1 MWNRKFGIGVAAVAV
16 ATTLLAAATGYGGP
30 ASDKGKNNDGAT
42 VGFVDLNQ
50 VSDEVKKTP
59 SWQKMVQRSTE
70 ARQRFSTELDDMVAR
85 RHLTEAE
92 VKELQTLQ
100 TKPKASDAERERISV
115 LLRKSDDIDKEFN
128 DLAQI
133 QDLKTEQSA
142 RLQLLSKMR
151 AEAGA
156 RLQQARGERE
166 QKLADMENEMLTDLQ
181 GKILKVVAEVAK
193 GQGVEIVV
201 DKQALL
207 YGGRDL
213 TSTVIQK
220 MPKS

>member
-1 MWNRKFGIGVAAVAV
+1 MWNQKFGIGIAAVAV
-16 ATTLLAAATGYGGP
+16 GTTLRAAATGYGGP
-30 ASDKGKNNDGAT
+30 AADKGKRDEPSS

-70 ARQRFSTELDDMVAR
+70 ARTRFSQELDEMVQR

-92 VKELQTLQ
+92 VKELVGLQ
-100 TKPKASDAERERISV
+100 AKPKATDPERERISV

-133 QDLKTEQSA
+133 QDLKPDQSA

-151 AEAGA
+151 AEAGT

-166 QKLADMENEMLTDLQ
+166 QKLADMENEMLTELQ
-181 GKILKVVAEVAK
+181 GKILKVVSEVAK
-193 GQGVEIVV
+193 AQSVEIVV

-213 TSTVIQK
+213 TSLVVQK
-220 MPKS
+220 IPKT